1 MKTLTEVL
9 LLAGLLVVAYLSWLN
24 QQQIMELAA
33 SQLALEAKVGT
44 LTVKPAAAK
53 RTTSARGKGAQS

>member
-24 QQQIMELAA
+24 QQQIMELAD
-33 SQLALEAKVGT
+33 SQLALEAKVGA
-44 LTVKPAAAK
+44 LAAKPAQK
-53 RTTSARGKGAQS
+53 PRTSPARKKES